1 VSDLS
6 EALRLFITNTGP
18 RARLDVGGE
27 LDAATVGQFADHLAL
42 LVDAGTGDVDVDMAH
57 VTFCDAATLR
67 VLVTVHQQ
75 LRRRDR
81 RLRVVNASRSVM
93 RLLQLTG
100 LDTMLGPIPDG
111 DRRVRHLASR
121 RAPDGRGVAQEGGTR
136 CRSTSV

>member
-1 VSDLS
+1 MSDLS
-6 EALRLFITNTGP
+6 EALRLFVTNTSS
-18 RARLDVGGE
+18 RARLHVGGE
-27 LDAATVGQFADHLAL
+27 LDAATVGPFAHHLAL

-67 VLVTVHQQ
+67 VLVAANQQ

-81 RLRVVNASRSVM
+81 RLRVINASRPVE

-100 LDTMLGPIPDG
+100 HDTMLGPIPDS

-121 RAPDGRGVAQEGGTR
+121 RAPDRRSVAHEGGTR
-136 CRSTSV
+136 CRSTST